1 MRSRVGDVQANVGGE
16 ETRVAR
22 VCSGFQGESGSELS
36 STGSDE
42 SDEGSAK
49 HVKGERK
56 KKKRGWKRLWVN
68 S

>member
-36 STGSDE
+36 STGSEE
-42 SDEGSAK
+42 SDEGSAE
-49 HVKGERK
+49 HGEEEGNK
-56 KKKRGWKRLWVN
+56 KKSGGKRLWVN